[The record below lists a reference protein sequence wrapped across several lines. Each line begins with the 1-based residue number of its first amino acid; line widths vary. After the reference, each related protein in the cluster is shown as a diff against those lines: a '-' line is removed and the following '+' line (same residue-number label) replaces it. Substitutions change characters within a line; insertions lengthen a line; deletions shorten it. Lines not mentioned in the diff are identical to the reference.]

1 MKRISFALLLA
12 LTVFGSAALATN
24 GEGLTG
30 TVEAF
35 RVVKLE
41 DGKESF
47 LPAGKASPKD
57 VIEYRLTYKNNGTE
71 LVQSIFI
78 TDPIPSGTQYIEA
91 SASQPDNGRVEF
103 SIDGGRTYRNWPI
116 EIIEKTNDGREVV
129 KRATPD
135 MVTHIRWTL
144 NDTFQPERQI
154 TVSYRTVID

>member
-1 MKRISFALLLA
+1 MKRISFALALGLAVSASLLR
-12 LTVFGSAALATN
+12 ATN

-35 RVVKLE
+35 RVVELE

-47 LPAGKASPKD
+47 LPADKARPKD
-57 VIEYRLTYKNNGTE
+57 VIEYRLTYKNNGTD

-78 TDPIPSGTQYIEA
+78 TDPIPSGTKYIEA

-103 SIDGGRTYRNWPI
+103 SIDGGGTYHNWPI

-144 NDTFQPERQI
+144 NDTFKPEREI
-154 TVSYRTVID
+154 TVSYRTVIQ